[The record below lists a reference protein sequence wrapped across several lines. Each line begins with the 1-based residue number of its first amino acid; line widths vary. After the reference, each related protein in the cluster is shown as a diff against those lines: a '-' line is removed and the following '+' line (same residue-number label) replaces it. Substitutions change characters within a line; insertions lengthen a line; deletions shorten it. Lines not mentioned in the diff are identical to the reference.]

1 MSPCNVEGN
10 YNPWYL
16 LPMQYDINSIY
27 ELVDTLGGDTK
38 VASWLG
44 ISQSAVSQWKLRGQ
58 IATGW
63 HIRLLAELTRRGK
76 TINPAVFGL
85 TSDDLAPL
93 LGKTATSEVAAVA

>member
-1 MSPCNVEGN
+1 MT
-10 YNPWYL
+10 
-16 LPMQYDINSIY
+16 YDINTIY

-38 VASWLG
+38 IATWLG
-44 ISQSAVSQWKLRGQ
+44 ISQSAVSQWKLRNQ

-76 TINPAVFGL
+76 TVNPAVFGL

-93 LGKTATSEVAAVA
+93 LGKTTETREVAAVA